1 MRRRIERSAPL
12 DKSRTMSDWNQRPLE
27 AKELYYA
34 ALDAYATRAVA
45 VECMH
50 MVLGEASAIPIKER
64 IKAFENE
71 KGRTM
76 EREMDEKRT
85 LRNER
90 RILFVTSSDLAFWR
104 ARRIK
109 TSTARF
115 AAVLN
120 CENCILMLSLFI
132 RAKHRFSICM
142 RWKPNR

>member
-76 EREMDEKRT
+76 ERKMDEKEEDFEKRKEST
-85 LRNER
+85 VRDILRFG
-90 RILFVTSSDLAFWR
+90 ILASEADQN
-104 ARRIK
+104 K
-109 TSTARF
+109 YST
-115 AAVLN
+115 
-120 CENCILMLSLFI
+120 
-132 RAKHRFSICM
+132 ICSGFEL
-142 RWKPNR
+142 